1 MKKITLPGT
10 LCRGEKVSKQER
22 FLGYLVGPLGFGFL
36 SLMVNSYLNV
46 YYTDV
51 CGLGRLWGGS
61 FMSVYPI
68 LVKGLDV
75 LTYLAAGWLVD
86 RTVTTQGKARPYLL
100 LSGALLPVSALLLF
114 LVPQGNDFLTA
125 AAVLCSNLFFF
136 AVVAT
141 LYGTAN
147 TLMVPLSS
155 TDPRERSQLAVTV
168 NAQGLLTGT
177 TLAVVFP
184 AVILP
189 AIGVDQGRWI
199 TVMVC
204 TAVVAVP
211 LLALQYL
218 FTRERVTEQ
227 EQAAGERRPKLSLA
241 RQLRCCAKSRPWLLL
256 MAYFLLLGL
265 VNASPV
271 PPCSTIAAGC
281 WAAITMGLPRCCFT
295 P

>member
-36 SLMVNSYLNV
+36 SIMVNSYLNV

-147 TLMVPLSS
+147 TLMVPCPPPTPGSAASWPSPS
-155 TDPRERSQLAVTV
+155 TPR
-168 NAQGLLTGT
+168 GC
-177 TLAVVFP
+177 
-184 AVILP
+184 LP
-189 AIGVDQGRWI
+189 APTWEW
-199 TVMVC
+199 C
-204 TAVVAVP
+204 
-211 LLALQYL
+211 
-218 FTRERVTEQ
+218 
-227 EQAAGERRPKLSLA
+227 
-241 RQLRCCAKSRPWLLL
+241 
-256 MAYFLLLGL
+256 
-265 VNASPV
+265 SP
-271 PPCSTIAAGC
+271 
-281 WAAITMGLPRCCFT
+281 R
-295 P
+295 

>member
-36 SLMVNSYLNV
+36 SIMVNSYLNV

-114 LVPQGNDFLTA
+114 LVPRATISSPLPPCCA
-125 AAVLCSNLFFF
+125 ATCS
-136 AVVAT
+136 
-141 LYGTAN
+141 
-147 TLMVPLSS
+147 SS
-155 TDPRERSQLAVTV
+155 PWW
-168 NAQGLLTGT
+168 
-177 TLAVVFP
+177 P
-184 AVILP
+184 P
-189 AIGVDQGRWI
+189 
-199 TVMVC
+199 C
-204 TAVVAVP
+204 TAP
-211 LLALQYL
+211 P
-218 FTRERVTEQ
+218 TR
-227 EQAAGERRPKLSLA
+227 
-241 RQLRCCAKSRPWLLL
+241 
-256 MAYFLLLGL
+256 
-265 VNASPV
+265 
-271 PPCSTIAAGC
+271 
-281 WAAITMGLPRCCFT
+281 
-295 P
+295 

>member
-36 SLMVNSYLNV
+36 SIMVNSYLNV

-114 LVPQGNDFLTA
+114 WCPRATISSPLPPCCA
-125 AAVLCSNLFFF
+125 ATCS
-136 AVVAT
+136 
-141 LYGTAN
+141 
-147 TLMVPLSS
+147 SS
-155 TDPRERSQLAVTV
+155 PWW
-168 NAQGLLTGT
+168 
-177 TLAVVFP
+177 P
-184 AVILP
+184 P
-189 AIGVDQGRWI
+189 
-199 TVMVC
+199 C
-204 TAVVAVP
+204 TAP
-211 LLALQYL
+211 P
-218 FTRERVTEQ
+218 TR
-227 EQAAGERRPKLSLA
+227 
-241 RQLRCCAKSRPWLLL
+241 
-256 MAYFLLLGL
+256 
-265 VNASPV
+265 
-271 PPCSTIAAGC
+271 
-281 WAAITMGLPRCCFT
+281 
-295 P
+295 